1 MDWVAI
7 LLGLLLVLTVV
18 GSILVVRAIDGSS
31 SQIEAKLR
39 ERLVL
44 GIPWGTLVV
53 VAIVLTVYLF
63 VQDGITDFDNP
74 VTIPYR
80 AWSYFYPLGI
90 LTASF
95 SHAGSNH
102 LVGNLAGTLV
112 IAPIAEYAWGHYPP
126 DNPENDSD
134 GSWTRAVRSNPWL
147 RAVVIF
153 PLAVLGIGLLTSIF
167 AVGPVIGFS
176 GVVFAF
182 AGFAIVRY
190 PIGTIVAAIAA
201 QGAVLTVYRAL
212 MSPVATYSVSPR
224 PPAPPSWAEIAIQ
237 GHALGFIIGFL
248 LALFVFDRRGYRP
261 RPLRLWIALILYGFS
276 KSLWAIYWFGPDETY
291 LLFRAPGVIV
301 VVLLALVATL
311 AFAASERPVVPK
323 RLLDRMWRSGSTGV
337 ETVTR
342 RQTAIVSIVL
352 VLALISGP
360 AIPVNG
366 FVLDESSNPDS
377 AVAVE
382 DYTVY
387 YAEDVEN
394 QLVPAID
401 AFGLS
406 ETTNVRVSGV
416 IVSSTERNIWIRAT
430 SKDRLEFSGSETV
443 YVGGPGWREA
453 VHVERSG
460 WTPVGN
466 DTVYHVLIETE
477 ESEPQLAYSSD
488 ASRAD
493 TTIEARNVTIRT
505 DDDQFSLEVE
515 NVEDGTTVTVP
526 LPDDGETITAHELQI
541 EHDDDSLYASTNE
554 TTVQIASRET
564 YN

>member
-7 LLGLLLVLTVV
+7 LLGLLLVLTIV
-18 GSILVVRAIDGSS
+18 GSILVVRAVDGSNTRL
-31 SQIEAKLR
+31 EAKLR

-44 GIPWGTLVV
+44 GVPWGTLVT
-53 VAIVLTVYLF
+53 VALVLCVYLF
-63 VQDGITDFDNP
+63 IQDGITDFDNP
-74 VTIPYR
+74 VTIPFR

-112 IAPIAEYAWGHYPP
+112 VAPIAEYAWSHYPP
-126 DNPENDSD
+126 KDAGNEND
-134 GSWTRAVRSNPWL
+134 GSWTKAVRSNPWM
-147 RAVVIF
+147 RAIVIF
-153 PLAVLGIGLLTSIF
+153 PLAVLGIGLVTSLF

-190 PIGTIVAAIAA
+190 PIATIVAAIGA

-212 MSPVATYSVSPR
+212 MTPVAQYGVSPR

-237 GHALGFIIGFL
+237 GHALGFILGFL
-248 LALFVFDRRGYRP
+248 LALFVFERRGYRP
-261 RPLRLWIALILYGFS
+261 QPLRLWIALILYGFS
-276 KSLWAIYWFGPDETY
+276 KSLWAIYWYGPDETY

-301 VVLLALVATL
+301 VVTLALVATL
-311 AFAASERPVVPK
+311 AFTASERPVVPG
-323 RLLDRMWRSGSTGV
+323 RLLDRIWRGGSTAV

-342 RQTAIVSIVL
+342 RQTAIVSIML

-377 AVAVE
+377 AVTVE

-401 AFGLS
+401 AFGLG
-406 ETTNVRVSGV
+406 EMTDVRVSGV
-416 IVSSTERNIWIRAT
+416 IVSSTERNIWMRAT
-430 SKDRLEFSGSETV
+430 SKNRLEFSGSETI

-466 DTVYHVLIETE
+466 DTVYHVLIETDE
-477 ESEPQLAYSSD
+477 GEPQLAYSSN

-493 TTIEARNVTIRT
+493 ATIEGRNVTIHT
-505 DDDQFSLEVE
+505 DDDQFALGVE
-515 NVEDGTTVTVP
+515 NVQEGTTITVS
-526 LPDDGETITAHELQI
+526 LPEDGETTTAHGLLI
-541 EHDDDSLYASTNE
+541 EHDDDTLYASTDE

-564 YN
+564 YD